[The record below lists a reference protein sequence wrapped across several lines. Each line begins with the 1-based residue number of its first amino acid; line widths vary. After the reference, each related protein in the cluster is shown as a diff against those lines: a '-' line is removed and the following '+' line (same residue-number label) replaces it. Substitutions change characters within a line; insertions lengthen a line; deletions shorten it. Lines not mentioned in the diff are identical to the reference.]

1 MKTLL
6 VVLALCFVSAAFAA
20 DNGPFPK
27 PSEAVYAATGSVN
40 FYSPD
45 FGAAAT
51 LGVGYNTALNFSY
64 SGDRTTIGLK
74 TSVLTAKIG
83 QIDVTGALEGI
94 YSSAERL
101 GGRAILGAGYKDLVY
116 AYAAPGNFWDSGV
129 RVKVVG
135 ILSAYGN
142 YGGWDRTAG
151 LQLTNG
157 LHYVQIGYSRVHG
170 FVLGAGAAFS
180 FR

>member
-6 VVLALCFVSAAFAA
+6 VVLALCFVCAAWPA
-20 DNGPFPK
+20 DGPFPK
-27 PSEAVYAATGSVN
+27 PSEAAYAATGAVN

-51 LGVGYNTALNFSY
+51 LGVGYHTSLNFSY

-74 TSVLTAKIG
+74 ASVLTAKIG
-83 QIDVTGALEGI
+83 QIDVTGAIEGL

-101 GGRAILGAGYKDLVY
+101 GGRAILGAAYRDKIYV
-116 AYAAPGNFWDSGV
+116 YAAPGNFWDSGAS
-129 RVKVVG
+129 VKVVG
-135 ILSAYGN
+135 LLSAYGS

-151 LQLTNG
+151 LQLTSG
-157 LHYVQIGYSRVHG
+157 LHFVQVGYSRVHR